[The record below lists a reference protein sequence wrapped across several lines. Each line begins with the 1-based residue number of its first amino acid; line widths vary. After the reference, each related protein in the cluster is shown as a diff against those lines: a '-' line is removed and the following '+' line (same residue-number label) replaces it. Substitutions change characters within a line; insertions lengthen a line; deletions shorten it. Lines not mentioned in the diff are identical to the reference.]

1 MPDFSPFSLPTFGL
15 IKSQHLGKSKLVV
28 SQSFEEIFFFFLL
41 KFPQIHKIGK
51 LCFYKRN
58 QLVPMYTFPSHVIN
72 LTDSNFACQTQT
84 KLSTLPTKPAWYRTI
99 EHYHCHA
106 LLNSRVCI
114 YICHFANPQGMRLYC
129 MHALTHSVHT
139 YTPSLNFHNS
149 FSFSQR
155 FPPAH
160 RINVSNIFGVMFRNL
175 KFK

>member
-72 LTDSNFACQTQT
+72 LTDSNFACHQILKQNSA
-84 KLSTLPTKPAWYRTI
+84 LYQLNQPDI
-99 EHYHCHA
+99 E
-106 LLNSRVCI
+106 L
-114 YICHFANPQGMRLYC
+114 
-129 MHALTHSVHT
+129 
-139 YTPSLNFHNS
+139 
-149 FSFSQR
+149 
-155 FPPAH
+155 
-160 RINVSNIFGVMFRNL
+160 
-175 KFK
+175 